1 MANIKPLQHF
11 LLIFYLKSIY
21 KIVFKYY
28 LLFLILIT
36 PCHDFNTRFN
46 PHDKRAKKIFY
57 IRVGDNCSVLL
68 PFNSQD
74 IESVI
79 CPADCYTFSWKL
91 LTEENLV
98 LHLENIPCLLSL
110 SILITYLQGNILES
124 EEEVACLSILESVS
138 QLPYHEPR
146 L

>member
-1 MANIKPLQHF
+1 MANIKPSQHF

-21 KIVFKYY
+21 KIVLKYH

-36 PCHDFNTRFN
+36 PCHNFNTRFN

-57 IRVGDNCSVLL
+57 IGVGDNCSVLL

-79 CPADCYTFSWKL
+79 RPADFGTFSRKL
-91 LTEENLV
+91 
-98 LHLENIPCLLSL
+98 
-110 SILITYLQGNILES
+110 
-124 EEEVACLSILESVS
+124 
-138 QLPYHEPR
+138 PR
-146 L
+146 RIWCYI

>member
-21 KIVFKYY
+21 KIVLKYY

-36 PCHDFNTRFN
+36 PCHNFNTRFK

-57 IRVGDNCSVLL
+57 IGVGDNCSVLL

-74 IESVI
+74 I
-79 CPADCYTFSWKL
+79 K
-91 LTEENLV
+91 
-98 LHLENIPCLLSL
+98 
-110 SILITYLQGNILES
+110 
-124 EEEVACLSILESVS
+124 
-138 QLPYHEPR
+138 
-146 L
+146 

>member
-1 MANIKPLQHF
+1 MVFFNPRTEHFSLLNLPCITLYYNGFECKLQMANIKPLQHF

-21 KIVFKYY
+21 KIVLKYY

-36 PCHDFNTRFN
+36 PCHNFNTRFN

-57 IRVGDNCSVLL
+57 IGVGDNRSVLL

-79 CPADCYTFSWKL
+79 LPADYYTFSWKL
-91 LTEENLV
+91 LRR
-98 LHLENIPCLLSL
+98 IWCY
-110 SILITYLQGNILES
+110 I
-124 EEEVACLSILESVS
+124 
-138 QLPYHEPR
+138 
-146 L
+146 

>member
-11 LLIFYLKSIY
+11 LLIFYLKSTY
-21 KIVFKYY
+21 KIVLKYY

-36 PCHDFNTRFN
+36 PCHNFNTRFN

-57 IRVGDNCSVLL
+57 IGVGDNCSVLL

-79 CPADCYTFSWKL
+79 LPADYYTFSWKL
-91 LTEENLV
+91 LRR
-98 LHLENIPCLLSL
+98 IWCY
-110 SILITYLQGNILES
+110 I
-124 EEEVACLSILESVS
+124 
-138 QLPYHEPR
+138 
-146 L
+146 

>member
-1 MANIKPLQHF
+1 MVFFNPRTKHFSLLNLPCITLYYNRFECKLQMANIKPLQHF

-36 PCHDFNTRFN
+36 PCHNFNTQFN

-57 IRVGDNCSVLL
+57 IGVGDNCSVLL

-79 CPADCYTFSWKL
+79 LPEDYYTFSWKL
-91 LTEENLV
+91 
-98 LHLENIPCLLSL
+98 
-110 SILITYLQGNILES
+110 
-124 EEEVACLSILESVS
+124 
-138 QLPYHEPR
+138 PR
-146 L
+146 RIWCYI

>member
-1 MANIKPLQHF
+1 MVFFNPRTKHFSLLNLPCITLYYNRFECKLQMANIKPLQHF

-36 PCHDFNTRFN
+36 PCHNFNTCFN

-57 IRVGDNCSVLL
+57 IGVGDNCSVLL

-79 CPADCYTFSWKL
+79 LPADYYTFSWKL
-91 LTEENLV
+91 
-98 LHLENIPCLLSL
+98 
-110 SILITYLQGNILES
+110 
-124 EEEVACLSILESVS
+124 
-138 QLPYHEPR
+138 PR
-146 L
+146 RIWCYI

>member
-1 MANIKPLQHF
+1 MVFFNPRTEHFSLLNLPCITLYYNRFECKLQMANIKPLQHF

-36 PCHDFNTRFN
+36 PCHNFNTQFN

-57 IRVGDNCSVLL
+57 IGVGDNCSVLL

-79 CPADCYTFSWKL
+79 LPADYYTFSWKL
-91 LTEENLV
+91 LRR
-98 LHLENIPCLLSL
+98 IWCY
-110 SILITYLQGNILES
+110 I
-124 EEEVACLSILESVS
+124 
-138 QLPYHEPR
+138 
-146 L
+146 